1 MKLLSRILT
10 ICLCSAPLV
19 NAGAFGA
26 VATTAGHNLTA
37 YNPSNTNNNQWA
49 TLTNGREDLPA
60 PTAKANYGNC
70 NALITRC
77 ATPKCASGGC
87 TDMNVATAIVNGCV
101 QINESCKQ
109 YGDGLVSYMAAQLVA
124 ASTARAN
131 AQQAAATA
139 SQNSASSQQISEM
152 QQQMYQ
158 MQQQMAQQNE
168 QTQKQLQNAL
178 AQQQAQNAAALES
191 MKAAA
196 TEAAQK
202 TDTGLTSAQEKAIEK
217 GVTDEVLERQKMT
230 GQIMSEI
237 DGADASLEAV
247 KKAMEAAFKY
257 AGCDSRGNNCSG
269 PKRMKKFR
277 ELAMNFIEPYD
288 NVADKI
294 DDALD
299 DAQLVGVDITPIYMM
314 LSDSCKSWANFL
326 CPHMEYGR
334 VYYDSAGL
342 PLVCRYEQGQYEPY
356 NTCHNMHMLDSAD
369 KKSFDEC
376 LRTSGCVPCTV
387 NKRLTSSDD
396 IYAGWTNFDY
406 DASENNNVVVAC
418 QSGLLERS
426 SFLGR
431 RVRRKNGAGI
441 VNIEDLETWLS
452 QTEEASIPSDKK
464 RDGAKYLLESCDA
477 HGSKSVLEK
486 ARLSKT
492 ISDAYGQKLC
502 VDEKGKTDEAQADTC
517 PYINPIY
524 AICDTHA
531 YNAGFGSN
539 SENASERDQVHE
551 IVALKTTVLAQQMYK
566 QYEYL
571 AATLRRL
578 KTHLEKAVFNA
589 DLQAAGAK
597 SEDASSSGSGY
608 SSYTNKDESIYLSG
622 AANCYTS
629 DTGTALN
636 CIESNIRTILA
647 SVKTQRKK
655 SCQQLVATVTTA
667 KDIFSSI
674 PDRNGNVG
682 DAVKLSTHCDNF
694 DTESVCGSKK
704 EGEIRQCA
712 NGLTLNVSTARQALE
727 NNRNYRYGGNRY

>member
-230 GQIMSEI
+230 GQ
-237 DGADASLEAV
+237 
-247 KKAMEAAFKY
+247 KKQKLNEYKEKN
-257 AGCDSRGNNCSG
+257 D
-269 PKRMKKFR
+269 
-277 ELAMNFIEPYD
+277 
-288 NVADKI
+288 
-294 DDALD
+294 
-299 DAQLVGVDITPIYMM
+299 
-314 LSDSCKSWANFL
+314 WAN
-326 CPHMEYGR
+326 
-334 VYYDSAGL
+334 
-342 PLVCRYEQGQYEPY
+342 YE
-356 NTCHNMHMLDSAD
+356 
-369 KKSFDEC
+369 
-376 LRTSGCVPCTV
+376 
-387 NKRLTSSDD
+387 
-396 IYAGWTNFDY
+396 
-406 DASENNNVVVAC
+406 
-418 QSGLLERS
+418 
-426 SFLGR
+426 
-431 RVRRKNGAGI
+431 
-441 VNIEDLETWLS
+441 
-452 QTEEASIPSDKK
+452 
-464 RDGAKYLLESCDA
+464 
-477 HGSKSVLEK
+477 
-486 ARLSKT
+486 
-492 ISDAYGQKLC
+492 
-502 VDEKGKTDEAQADTC
+502 
-517 PYINPIY
+517 
-524 AICDTHA
+524 
-531 YNAGFGSN
+531 
-539 SENASERDQVHE
+539 
-551 IVALKTTVLAQQMYK
+551 
-566 QYEYL
+566 
-571 AATLRRL
+571 
-578 KTHLEKAVFNA
+578 
-589 DLQAAGAK
+589 
-597 SEDASSSGSGY
+597 
-608 SSYTNKDESIYLSG
+608 
-622 AANCYTS
+622 
-629 DTGTALN
+629 
-636 CIESNIRTILA
+636 
-647 SVKTQRKK
+647 
-655 SCQQLVATVTTA
+655 
-667 KDIFSSI
+667 
-674 PDRNGNVG
+674 RN
-682 DAVKLSTHCDNF
+682 
-694 DTESVCGSKK
+694 
-704 EGEIRQCA
+704 
-712 NGLTLNVSTARQALE
+712 
-727 NNRNYRYGGNRY
+727 